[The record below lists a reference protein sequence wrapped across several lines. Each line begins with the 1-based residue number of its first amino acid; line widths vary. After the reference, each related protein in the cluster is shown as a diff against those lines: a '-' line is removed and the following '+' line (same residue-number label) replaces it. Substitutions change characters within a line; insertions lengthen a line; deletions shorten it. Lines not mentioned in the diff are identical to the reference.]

1 MRPPGWTRRASPRA
15 GRCRCIALAAF
26 LHAVVAHAE
35 PSSGDIASARRLFS
49 EAAALR
55 QAGQWSDAAA
65 KLREAIAIKETPGLR
80 FHLAHCEEQ
89 VGHLLEARDDYDR
102 ADALIREGFA
112 APDVGALLEPA
123 RVALRERIPTLVVRA
138 PSDARAVGLTIDG
151 EMIATEQL
159 GSPMKLD
166 PGNHTIIVSAASRA
180 PFRLELTLKEGEDRV
195 VEAQLSP
202 TLASRP
208 ALPAPQGA
216 AAARHDAPQSA
227 EKRGFGLR
235 ESILVAEGVVTAAGI
250 GLGVAFLLQVNSR
263 SDRIAQLNNS
273 PPLDGTSGSDSTCAM
288 PTSDRVAA
296 ACGEL
301 RQAIID
307 RNDDRVFAI
316 TGLVVAGVGAAS
328 LVTTWLAWP
337 SPHAKEAARVQMIP
351 VIGGAVVRGA
361 F

>member
-1 MRPPGWTRRASPRA
+1 MRPPGWTRATVARPS
-15 GRCRCIALAAF
+15 RCRFVALAALF
-26 LHAVVAHAE
+26 YAVVAHAD
-35 PSSGDIASARRLFS
+35 PSAADIASARRLFS
-49 EAAALR
+49 EASALR
-55 QAGQWSDAAA
+55 QAGQWSEAAA

-102 ADALIREGFA
+102 ADALIRGGAA
-112 APDVGALLEPA
+112 APDVLTMLEPA

-138 PSDARAVGLTIDG
+138 PADARAVGLTIDG
-151 EMIATEQL
+151 EMIATEEL
-159 GSPMKLD
+159 GSPIPLD
-166 PGNHTIIVSAASRA
+166 PGDHTIIVSAASRV
-180 PFRLELTLKEGEDRV
+180 PFRLELTLMEGEDRV
-195 VEAQLSP
+195 AKMPPAVQGRAVAAPRHGEA
-202 TLASRP
+202 
-208 ALPAPQGA
+208 
-216 AAARHDAPQSA
+216 QSA

-235 ESILVAEGVVTAAGI
+235 ESILVAEGVVTAAGA
-250 GLGVAFLLQVNSR
+250 GLGVAFLFQVSSR
-263 SDRIAQLNNS
+263 SDRIASLTES
-273 PPLDGTSGSDSTCAM
+273 LPASSSCAM
-288 PTSDRVAA
+288 PTERTAG

-301 RQAIID
+301 RQAVID